1 MEEGL
6 GRWEMMICN
15 GLVGLEVLD
24 VYGGG
29 RSSSETAEGGPR
41 AGLDTV
47 RGGVGGGRGRGRGGV
62 EGCFEVICNGLWK

>member
-24 VYGGG
+24 VYGG
-29 RSSSETAEGGPR
+29 RSSSETAEGCP
-41 AGLDTV
+41 
-47 RGGVGGGRGRGRGGV
+47 GGRRLG
-62 EGCFEVICNGLWK
+62 WKG